1 MSLVSTEWL
10 DKNHSKVKI
19 IDSSWHM
26 PNANRNAY
34 EEYKKEH
41 IKNAIFFDIDK
52 FSNKKT
58 ELPHM
63 LPDEKEW
70 EKIVSN
76 LGITNEERII
86 VYDNSDVLS
95 SCRCWY
101 TFIFFG
107 HKPNLISIL
116 NGGLS
121 KWKKE
126 NRETTDKTSNHE
138 KKNYKAKKISQLVKT
153 KEEIDK
159 NIAEK
164 KFQVVDARSKNRFL
178 GLEKE
183 PRPGVRSGSIK
194 NSYCLPFG
202 ELINPEDK
210 TFLEKNLIKEK
221 FAKIGINKENN
232 VVFSCGS
239 GITAAVLSLAYS
251 MINDKYLPKIYDGS
265 WTEYGLIKYRK

>member
-10 DKNHSKVKI
+10 NNNHSGVKI

-26 PNANRNAY
+26 PNSNRNAY

-63 LPDEKEW
+63 LPDEEEW

-76 LGITNEERII
+76 LGITNKDRII
-86 VYDNSDVLS
+86 VYDNSDVIS

-107 HKPNLISIL
+107 HKPNLISVL
-116 NGGLS
+116 NGGFL

-126 NRETTDKTSNHE
+126 NRETSGKVSNHE
-138 KKNYKAKKISQLVKT
+138 KKDYKAIKIPRLVKS

-159 NIAEK
+159 NILEK

-183 PRPGVRSGSIK
+183 PRQDVRSGSIQ

-210 TFLEKNLIKEK
+210 TFIEKNLIKKK
-221 FAKIGINKENN
+221 FTNIGINNEKNI
-232 VVFSCGS
+232 VFSCGS
-239 GITAAVLSLAYS
+239 GITASVLGLAYS
-251 MINDKYLPKIYDGS
+251 IINDKYLPAVYDGS
-265 WTEYGLIKYRK
+265 WAEYGKIK

>member
-1 MSLVSTEWL
+1 MSIVSTDWL
-10 DKNHSKVKI
+10 ANNLAKVKV

-26 PNANRNAY
+26 PNSNRDPY
-34 EEYKKEH
+34 KEYKNEH

-52 FSNKKT
+52 FSNNKT

-63 LPDEKEW
+63 LPDEREW

-76 LGITNEERII
+76 LGISNNDRII
-86 VYDNSDVLS
+86 VYDNSDVIS

-107 HKPNLISIL
+107 HKPNLISVL
-116 NGGLS
+116 NGGFS
-121 KWKKE
+121 KWKNE
-126 NRETTDKTSNHE
+126 NRVITNKTHNIK
-138 KKNYKAKKISQLVKT
+138 KKNYKAKKNLERVKT

-159 NIAEK
+159 NIYQK
-164 KFQVVDARSKNRFL
+164 KFKLVDARSKNRFL

-183 PRPGVRSGSIK
+183 PRPGLRSGSIQ

-202 ELINPEDK
+202 ELINPENK
-210 TFLEKNLIKEK
+210 TFLEKNIIKEK
-221 FAKIGINKENN
+221 FARVGINSENN

-239 GITAAVLSLAYS
+239 GITATVLSLAYS
-251 MINDKYLPKIYDGS
+251 LINDKYLPTIYDGS
-265 WTEYGLIKYRK
+265 WAEYGKIK

>member
-1 MSLVSTEWL
+1 VSTEWL
-10 DKNHSKVKI
+10 DNNHSEVKI
-19 IDSSWHM
+19 IDASWHM
-26 PNANRNAY
+26 PNTNRNAY

-63 LPDEKEW
+63 LPNEEEW

-76 LGITNEERII
+76 LGITNEDRII
-86 VYDNSDVLS
+86 VYDNSDIIS

-107 HKPNLISIL
+107 HNPNLISVL
-116 NGGLS
+116 NGGFL

-126 NRETTDKTSNHE
+126 NRETSDKVSNYK
-138 KKNYKAKKISQLVKT
+138 KKNYRAKKIPQLVKS

-159 NIAEK
+159 NILEK

-183 PRPGVRSGSIK
+183 PRLGVRSGSIQ

-202 ELINPEDK
+202 ELINPKDK
-210 TFLEKNLIKEK
+210 TFIENNLIKEK
-221 FAKIGINKENN
+221 FINIGINNEKNI
-232 VVFSCGS
+232 VFSCGS
-239 GITAAVLSLAYS
+239 GITAAVLGLAYS
-251 MINDKYLPKIYDGS
+251 IINDKYLPAIYDGS
-265 WTEYGLIKYRK
+265 WAEYGKVK

>member
-1 MSLVSTEWL
+1 MSLVSTDWL
-10 DKNHSKVKI
+10 DNNHSEVKI

-26 PNANRNAY
+26 PNTNRNAY

-63 LPDEKEW
+63 LPNEEEW

-76 LGITNEERII
+76 LGITNEDRII
-86 VYDNSDVLS
+86 VYDNSDVIS

-107 HKPNLISIL
+107 HNPNLISVL
-116 NGGLS
+116 NGGFL

-126 NRETTDKTSNHE
+126 NRETTNKVLKHE
-138 KKNYKAKKISQLVKT
+138 KKNYKAIKISRLVKS

-159 NIAEK
+159 NILEK
-164 KFQVVDARSKNRFL
+164 KFQVVDARSKSRFL

-183 PRPGVRSGSIK
+183 PRQNVKSGSIQ

-202 ELINPEDK
+202 ELIDQKDK
-210 TFLEKNLIKEK
+210 TFLEKNIIREK
-221 FAKIGINKENN
+221 FTKIGINNEKN

-239 GITAAVLSLAYS
+239 GITASVLGLAYS
-251 MINDKYLPKIYDGS
+251 IINDKYLPAIYDGS
-265 WTEYGLIKYRK
+265 WAEYGKIK

>member
-10 DKNHSKVKI
+10 DNNHSEVKI
-19 IDSSWHM
+19 IDASWHM
-26 PNANRNAY
+26 PNTNRNAY

-63 LPDEKEW
+63 LPNEEEW

-76 LGITNEERII
+76 LGITNEDRII
-86 VYDNSDVLS
+86 VYDNSDVIS

-107 HKPNLISIL
+107 HNPNLISVL
-116 NGGLS
+116 NGGFL

-126 NRETTDKTSNHE
+126 NRGTSDKVSNYK
-138 KKNYKAKKISQLVKT
+138 KKNYRAKKIPRLVKS

-159 NIAEK
+159 NILEK

-183 PRPGVRSGSIK
+183 PRLGVRSGSIQ

-202 ELINPEDK
+202 ELINPKDK
-210 TFLEKNLIKEK
+210 TFIENNLIKEK
-221 FAKIGINKENN
+221 FINIGINNEKNI
-232 VVFSCGS
+232 VFSCGS
-239 GITAAVLSLAYS
+239 GITATVLGLAYS
-251 MINDKYLPKIYDGS
+251 IINDKYLPAIYDGS
-265 WTEYGLIKYRK
+265 WAEYGKVK

>member
-10 DKNHSKVKI
+10 DNNHSEVKI
-19 IDSSWHM
+19 IDASWHM
-26 PNANRNAY
+26 PNTNRNAY

-63 LPDEKEW
+63 LPNEEEW

-76 LGITNEERII
+76 LGITNEDRII
-86 VYDNSDVLS
+86 VYDNSDVIS

-107 HKPNLISIL
+107 HNPNLISVL
-116 NGGLS
+116 NGGLL

-126 NRETTDKTSNHE
+126 NRETTNKVSKHE
-138 KKNYKAKKISQLVKT
+138 KKNYKAIKISHLVKS

-159 NIAEK
+159 NILEK

-183 PRPGVRSGSIK
+183 PRLGVRSGSIQ

-202 ELINPEDK
+202 ELINTEDK
-210 TFLEKNLIKEK
+210 TFIEKNLIKGK
-221 FAKIGINKENN
+221 FTNIGINNEKN

-239 GITAAVLSLAYS
+239 GITAAVLGLAYS
-251 MINDKYLPKIYDGS
+251 IINDRYLPAIYDGS
-265 WTEYGLIKYRK
+265 WTEYGKIK

>member
-10 DKNHSKVKI
+10 DNNHSEVKI

-26 PNANRNAY
+26 PNTNRNAY

-63 LPDEKEW
+63 LPNEEEW

-76 LGITNEERII
+76 LGITNEDRII
-86 VYDNSDVLS
+86 VYDNSDVIS

-107 HKPNLISIL
+107 HNPNLISVL
-116 NGGLS
+116 NGGFL

-126 NRETTDKTSNHE
+126 NRETTNKVSNYE
-138 KKNYKAKKISQLVKT
+138 KKNYKAIKISHLVKS

-159 NIAEK
+159 NILEK

-178 GLEKE
+178 GMEKE
-183 PRPGVRSGSIK
+183 PRQNVKSGSIQ

-202 ELINPEDK
+202 ELINPKDK
-210 TFLEKNLIKEK
+210 TFIEKNLIKEK
-221 FAKIGINKENN
+221 FTNIGINNEKN

-239 GITAAVLSLAYS
+239 GITAAVLGLAYS
-251 MINDKYLPKIYDGS
+251 IINDRYLPAIYDGS
-265 WTEYGLIKYRK
+265 WAEYGKIK